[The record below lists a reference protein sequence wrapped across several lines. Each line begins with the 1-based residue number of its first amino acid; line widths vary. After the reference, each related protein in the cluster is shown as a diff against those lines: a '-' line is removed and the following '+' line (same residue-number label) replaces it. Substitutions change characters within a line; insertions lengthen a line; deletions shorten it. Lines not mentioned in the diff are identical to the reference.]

1 MGQAIFPFSTFLTLL
16 SCAVYLFPLISYT
29 PKNYLWKE
37 SSWKF
42 LKKKLKQPFHYW
54 SGKYLKISDH
64 KNWRFRPLTIA
75 ISQLVLSGF
84 FHNYAW
90 SYRIFVTNIEQN
102 EYLLIFEAVKHHDF
116 HSKITLKIFE
126 VCCNSLIDD
135 NMWCS
140 IKNLCPAEVPSSS
153 SRLLWG
159 PKNLHNIFPEKSSAI
174 FESIKL

>member
-37 SSWKF
+37 SSRKF
-42 LKKKLKQPFHYW
+42 SEKKIETTFPYW
-54 SGKYLKISDH
+54 LIRYLKMSDH
-64 KNWRFRPLTIA
+64 KNWRFRPLTLIKYLFA
-75 ISQLVLSGF
+75 INFVWF
-84 FHNYAW
+84 FSIRMTLTN
-90 SYRIFVTNIEQN
+90 FVTNIEQN
-102 EYLLIFEAVKHHDF
+102 KNLFLKLWHHDF

-153 SRLLWG
+153 SCLLWG

>member
-1 MGQAIFPFSTFLTLL
+1 MGQAIFPFSTFLALL

-42 LKKKLKQPFHYW
+42 SEKKNWNNL
-54 SGKYLKISDH
+54 SILIRYLKISDH
-64 KNWRFRPLTIA
+64 KNWRFRPLTLIKYLFA
-75 ISQLVLSGF
+75 INFVWF
-84 FHNYAW
+84 FSIRMTLTN
-90 SYRIFVTNIEQN
+90 FVTNIEQN
-102 EYLLIFEAVKHHDF
+102 KNLFLKLWHHDF

-153 SRLLWG
+153 SCLLWG

>member
-1 MGQAIFPFSTFLTLL
+1 MILT
-16 SCAVYLFPLISYT
+16 
-29 PKNYLWKE
+29 N
-37 SSWKF
+37 
-42 LKKKLKQPFHYW
+42 
-54 SGKYLKISDH
+54 
-64 KNWRFRPLTIA
+64 
-75 ISQLVLSGF
+75 
-84 FHNYAW
+84 
-90 SYRIFVTNIEQN
+90 FVTNIEQN
-102 EYLLIFEAVKHHDF
+102 KNLFLKLWHQDF

-174 FESIKL
+174 FESIKLQRCYHCSTDNALTRFKRDFEGSRKRRFILLEQGLRTPDKGFFYYIPNVLTEMGEINRISSEVFGVFWVVLSS